1 MLRIAL
7 VVVSTLLSTTV
18 AFASE
23 KATVEV
29 RGDYWGS
36 YVADSRPTQ
45 TAGPFAWHPR
55 ALIRPPHWHPTNSTC
70 YTMHTLV
77 AEKKPESDETE
88 IVKQRTCTPA
98 SQFEMKHTDQQ
109 AK

>member
-1 MLRIAL
+1 
-7 VVVSTLLSTTV
+7 
-18 AFASE
+18 
-23 KATVEV
+23 
-29 RGDYWGS
+29 
-36 YVADSRPTQ
+36 
-45 TAGPFAWHPR
+45 
-55 ALIRPPHWHPTNSTC
+55 LIRPPHWHPTNSTC